1 MTLLNVAPLYRSSVG
16 FDRVLDLLEASTRGQ
31 STDNYPPFDSVKL
44 SEDEYRV
51 TMAVAGFRE
60 DDLDITIHG
69 NALTVSG
76 ERQDKPEGEYL
87 HRGIATRPFQR
98 RFELAEHMHVVGARL
113 ADGLLSIELKR
124 EVPEALKPRRINIDS
139 ERSSHESVKQLLDQ
153 AAA

>member
-1 MTLLNVAPLYRSSVG
+1 MKYRLHV
-16 FDRVLDLLEASTRGQ
+16 DLAWSASR
-31 STDNYPPFDSVKL
+31 
-44 SEDEYRV
+44 
-51 TMAVAGFRE
+51 
-60 DDLDITIHG
+60 
-69 NALTVSG
+69 TVSG

-98 RFELAEHMHVVGARL
+98 RFELAEYMHVVGAKL